1 MSHAAP
7 ARQPETKRA
16 QRNHH
21 TTLAVSGPKNGVRSH
36 RQLKVRA
43 AQQGRTLSDY
53 VLDEL
58 KVAAGRP
65 TMSRW
70 LADVDSLP
78 PPDGAPT
85 PAVALCG

>member
-1 MSHAAP
+1 
-7 ARQPETKRA
+7 
-16 QRNHH
+16 
-21 TTLAVSGPKNGVRSH
+21 
-36 RQLKVRA
+36 
-43 AQQGRTLSDY
+43 

-85 PAVALCG
+85 PAAEVIADERRR

>member
-1 MSHAAP
+1 
-7 ARQPETKRA
+7 
-16 QRNHH
+16 
-21 TTLAVSGPKNGVRSH
+21 
-36 RQLKVRA
+36 
-43 AQQGRTLSDY
+43 

-58 KVAAGRP
+58 RVAAGRP

-85 PAVALCG
+85 PAARSDRRLVEL